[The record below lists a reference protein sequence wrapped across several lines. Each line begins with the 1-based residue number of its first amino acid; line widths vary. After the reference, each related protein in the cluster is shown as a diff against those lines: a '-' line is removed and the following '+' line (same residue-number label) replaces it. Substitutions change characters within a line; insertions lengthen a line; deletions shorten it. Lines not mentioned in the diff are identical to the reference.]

1 MLTVLNSYMEQDD
14 KMLLLI
20 YLLKV
25 SIAQSDDQDFTVV
38 AETLY
43 HLSFVRRFTDAFISM
58 LEQISLFGKSNKKRP
73 ADVSGDE
80 LKWLFIMN
88 SEFFEDCLTPDTKVC
103 FLGFLTNV
111 FKV

>member
-1 MLTVLNSYMEQDD
+1 MLTVLNSYLEQDD

-25 SIAQSDDQDFTVV
+25 SIAQADDQDFSVV

-43 HLSFVRRFTDAFISM
+43 HLSYVRRFTDAFINM
-58 LEQISLFGKSNKKRP
+58 LEQVSLFGNAKRKRSS
-73 ADVSGDE
+73 DVSSSE

-103 FLGFLTNV
+103 YLGFLTNV